1 MSHEIFMPALSST
14 MTEGKIVEWLKNP
27 GDKVERGESVLVV
40 ESDKADMDVESFQD
54 GYLAAVL
61 MPAGSTAPVGETIGI
76 IVENENDI
84 ASVQEQNKVNKPEV
98 SNSDQV
104 DLASKKTEEKPKINN
119 KSNKKEL
126 LKLVENLIDLMPVE
140 LRTARFIVREQELY
154 LKKAKDEAEEILA
167 NADKESSR
175 LISESFVLQEAVVEA
190 NALVKQAEQEAILN
204 RANVEDKL
212 DTKLQE
218 IQLKFDELNEI
229 IEREKSNLRQP
240 RKISDPE

>member
-1 MSHEIFMPALSST
+1 MSKEEISIEDVVSGQVKMEYVDQLELLRENLSS
-14 MTEGKIVEWLKNP
+14 N
-27 GDKVERGESVLVV
+27 
-40 ESDKADMDVESFQD
+40 SF
-54 GYLAAVL
+54 L
-61 MPAGSTAPVGETIGI
+61 
-76 IVENENDI
+76 
-84 ASVQEQNKVNKPEV
+84 
-98 SNSDQV
+98 
-104 DLASKKTEEKPKINN
+104 NN

-154 LKKAKDEAEEILA
+154 LKKAKEEAEEILA

-229 IEREKSNLRQP
+229 IEREKLNLRQP

>member
-1 MSHEIFMPALSST
+1 MSKEEISIEDVVTGQVKMEYVDQLELLRKNLSS
-14 MTEGKIVEWLKNP
+14 N
-27 GDKVERGESVLVV
+27 
-40 ESDKADMDVESFQD
+40 SF
-54 GYLAAVL
+54 L
-61 MPAGSTAPVGETIGI
+61 
-76 IVENENDI
+76 
-84 ASVQEQNKVNKPEV
+84 
-98 SNSDQV
+98 
-104 DLASKKTEEKPKINN
+104 NN

>member
-1 MSHEIFMPALSST
+1 MEYVDQLELLRENLSS
-14 MTEGKIVEWLKNP
+14 N
-27 GDKVERGESVLVV
+27 
-40 ESDKADMDVESFQD
+40 SF
-54 GYLAAVL
+54 L
-61 MPAGSTAPVGETIGI
+61 
-76 IVENENDI
+76 
-84 ASVQEQNKVNKPEV
+84 
-98 SNSDQV
+98 
-104 DLASKKTEEKPKINN
+104 NN

-218 IQLKFDELNEI
+218 IQIKFDEFYEI

>member
-1 MSHEIFMPALSST
+1 MSKEEISIEDVVTGQVKMEYVDQLELLRENLSS
-14 MTEGKIVEWLKNP
+14 N
-27 GDKVERGESVLVV
+27 
-40 ESDKADMDVESFQD
+40 SF
-54 GYLAAVL
+54 L
-61 MPAGSTAPVGETIGI
+61 
-76 IVENENDI
+76 
-84 ASVQEQNKVNKPEV
+84 
-98 SNSDQV
+98 
-104 DLASKKTEEKPKINN
+104 NN

-229 IEREKSNLRQP
+229 IEREKLNLRQP

>member
-1 MSHEIFMPALSST
+1 MGEESSSIDKVLSGEMKLEYIDQLELLKENLSS
-14 MTEGKIVEWLKNP
+14 N
-27 GDKVERGESVLVV
+27 
-40 ESDKADMDVESFQD
+40 SF
-54 GYLAAVL
+54 L
-61 MPAGSTAPVGETIGI
+61 
-76 IVENENDI
+76 
-84 ASVQEQNKVNKPEV
+84 
-98 SNSDQV
+98 
-104 DLASKKTEEKPKINN
+104 NN
-119 KSNKKEL
+119 RSNKKDI

-154 LKKAKDEAEEILA
+154 LKKAKEEAEEILS

-175 LISESFVLQEAVVEA
+175 LISESFVLQEAVLEA

-212 DTKLQE
+212 DTKLHE

>member
-1 MSHEIFMPALSST
+1 MSKEEISIEDVVSGQVKMEYVDQLELLRENLSS
-14 MTEGKIVEWLKNP
+14 N
-27 GDKVERGESVLVV
+27 
-40 ESDKADMDVESFQD
+40 SF
-54 GYLAAVL
+54 L
-61 MPAGSTAPVGETIGI
+61 
-76 IVENENDI
+76 
-84 ASVQEQNKVNKPEV
+84 
-98 SNSDQV
+98 
-104 DLASKKTEEKPKINN
+104 NN

-154 LKKAKDEAEEILA
+154 LKKAMEEAEEILA

>member
-1 MSHEIFMPALSST
+1 MSKEEISIEDVVSGQVKMEYVDQLELLRENLSS
-14 MTEGKIVEWLKNP
+14 N
-27 GDKVERGESVLVV
+27 
-40 ESDKADMDVESFQD
+40 SF
-54 GYLAAVL
+54 L
-61 MPAGSTAPVGETIGI
+61 
-76 IVENENDI
+76 
-84 ASVQEQNKVNKPEV
+84 
-98 SNSDQV
+98 
-104 DLASKKTEEKPKINN
+104 NN
-119 KSNKKEL
+119 KSNKREL

-218 IQLKFDELNEI
+218 IQIKIDELNEI

>member
-1 MSHEIFMPALSST
+1 MAEESSSIDKVLSGEMKLEYIDQLELLKENLSS
-14 MTEGKIVEWLKNP
+14 N
-27 GDKVERGESVLVV
+27 
-40 ESDKADMDVESFQD
+40 SF
-54 GYLAAVL
+54 L
-61 MPAGSTAPVGETIGI
+61 
-76 IVENENDI
+76 
-84 ASVQEQNKVNKPEV
+84 
-98 SNSDQV
+98 
-104 DLASKKTEEKPKINN
+104 NN
-119 KSNKKEL
+119 RSNKKDI

-154 LKKAKDEAEEILA
+154 LKKAKEEAEEILS